1 MTIQVADKR
10 YIAYARCA
18 SPQDA
23 TIKLDRQIRAIR
35 RFADGLGMRCVDEV
49 RLAGVSGRFPAM
61 RDDLCNLLAR
71 KREQDDF
78 DVLIMEDF
86 ARLTRAGLAEGLQVQ
101 AEFDRCGVQI
111 MYVADACGVE
121 DKLRGVQ

>member
-1 MTIQVADKR
+1 
-10 YIAYARCA
+10 
-18 SPQDA
+18 
-23 TIKLDRQIRAIR
+23 
-35 RFADGLGMRCVDEV
+35 MRSDL
-49 RLAGVSGRFPAM
+49 LA
-61 RDDLCNLLAR
+61 LLAR
-71 KREQDDF
+71 KQEQDDF
-78 DVLIMEDF
+78 NVLIMEDF

>member
-1 MTIQVADKR
+1 MTTPLAGNR

-18 SPQDA
+18 SPRDA
-23 TIKLDRQIRAIR
+23 AAKLDRQIRAIR
-35 RFADGLGMRCVDEV
+35 RFADGRAMRCVSEA
-49 RLAGVSGRFPAM
+49 RLAGVSGGPPAM
-61 RDDLCNLLAR
+61 RSDLLALLAR
-71 KREQDDF
+71 KQEQDDF
-78 DVLIMEDF
+78 NVLVMEDF